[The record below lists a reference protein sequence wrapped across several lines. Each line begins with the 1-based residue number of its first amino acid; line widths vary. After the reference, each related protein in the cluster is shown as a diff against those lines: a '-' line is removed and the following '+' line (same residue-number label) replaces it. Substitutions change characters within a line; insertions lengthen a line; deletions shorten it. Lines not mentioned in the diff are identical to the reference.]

1 MLGPSRTSTTERTW
15 MVWKINNKIE
25 AAAFAGVNCNISEIS
40 LVTEEA
46 VIRALSASSV
56 ENLDLIEIY
65 LVSGML
71 AECS

>member
-1 MLGPSRTSTTERTW
+1 M
-15 MVWKINNKIE
+15 E
-25 AAAFAGVNCNISEIS
+25 AAAFAGVNCNMSEMS

-56 ENLDLIEIY
+56 ENLDRIEMY

-71 AECS
+71 AGLGRI